1 MIGSIEGVLVLSDYT
16 VTTKGVIVSDYDLE
30 VLLKMFSFENGYCV
44 PTVDL
49 TEYDYD
55 TRMGILTAFF
65 DTSVDISAGGDY
77 YTGLEAIVSC
87 STSARAIKAYLVCW
101 WNM

>member
-1 MIGSIEGVLVLSDYT
+1 MAT
-16 VTTKGVIVSDYDLE
+16 VCQLY
-30 VLLKMFSFENGYCV
+30 
-44 PTVDL
+44 L

-65 DTSVDISAGGDY
+65 DTSVDISAGGY

-87 STSARAIKAYLVCW
+87 STSARAIKELGLEYEKPF
-101 WNM
+101 